1 MEITKTQKQ
10 KQRREKLEKYI
21 ASVPGLEKVLDAKMD
36 ESQEGMIMSVEDVM
50 KAKLESA
57 RLQGVQIG
65 WSTFAKQAI
74 KHIKKM
80 ETVDEIKVYF
90 QSEADKMDEKL
101 GIKKD

>member
-1 MEITKTQKQ
+1 MTKAQKQ

-36 ESQEGMIMSVEDVM
+36 ESQEGMIMSIEDVM
-50 KAKLESA
+50 KAKLEKA

-74 KHIKKM
+74 KHIENM
-80 ETVDEIKVYF
+80 ETVDEIKSYF
-90 QSEADKMDEKL
+90 QAEADKMDEKL